1 MSNYTW
7 IRKIDLRKLFLW
19 IAVLFFSLLLL
30 QISFQYFPMKTNVG
44 FIRTKQRFFD
54 DHLWKY
60 AFFIHIYVSVFS
72 LIAGLTQFSKTIQT
86 KYKKLHRIYGYGY
99 VLIVLCLGAPSGFII
114 SLYANGGWIAQS
126 SFVLLS
132 LLWWFTTYY
141 AFIEAKNKNWKK
153 HEYWMIRSYALTL
166 SAVTLRSWK
175 VILVPITEA
184 SPMELY
190 RIVAWVSW
198 TLNLFIAEIVIYLKK
213 SRQLEVNP
221 TKLD

>member
-1 MSNYTW
+1 
-7 IRKIDLRKLFLW
+7 
-19 IAVLFFSLLLL
+19 
-30 QISFQYFPMKTNVG
+30 
-44 FIRTKQRFFD
+44 
-54 DHLWKY
+54 
-60 AFFIHIYVSVFS
+60 
-72 LIAGLTQFSKTIQT
+72 
-86 KYKKLHRIYGYGY
+86 
-99 VLIVLCLGAPSGFII
+99 
-114 SLYANGGWIAQS
+114 
-126 SFVLLS
+126 
-132 LLWWFTTYY
+132 
-141 AFIEAKNKNWKK
+141 
-153 HEYWMIRSYALTL
+153 MIRSYALTL